1 MAVTPKVGSYVSSG
15 SVTWKILAVK
25 GSTALLL
32 SKDILARMPYY
43 LDYDAERRG
52 YVDSIIRT
60 WLNDT
65 FLSSLPH
72 EFRDR
77 IITTKI
83 ELTERIKGFDYAQ
96 YGLEI
101 NSVEDKVFIL
111 SENEAKAL
119 FLNNASRVARLNLDY
134 IRDSEP
140 QSFAATSK
148 EDRTYSEECDS
159 WWLRTSNP
167 DVYREVSADGTIDD
181 STAPL
186 VASLFDIQRLDAE
199 LYKRMNHEP
208 FVTLLNM
215 VAAIYGI
222 PGMKSSFVT
231 ALMGSRGYIGVR
243 PALWLNFEQ

>member
-25 GSTALLL
+25 GSAALLL

-43 LDYDAERRG
+43 VDHATERRG
-52 YVDSIIRT
+52 YVDSVIRT
-60 WLNDT
+60 WLNDS
-65 FLSSLPH
+65 FLSSLPR
-72 EFRDR
+72 EFRSR
-77 IITTKI
+77 IIPTRI
-83 ELTERIKGFDYAQ
+83 EVTERVEGFDYAQ
-96 YGLEI
+96 YGLKSD
-101 NSVEDKVFIL
+101 SVEDKVFIL

-119 FLNNASRVARLNLDY
+119 FLNNASRAARLSLDY

-199 LYKRMNHEP
+199 LYKRMDHEP
-208 FVTLLNM
+208 FATLLNTI
-215 VAAIYGI
+215 ATIYGA
-222 PGMKSSFVT
+222 PGMKSSFAA